1 MTPEETQ
8 IRNTYATPLRRW
20 SVLCLVSFTML
31 TGYVMIDAMAP
42 LKTLFEQRMGWN
54 STDYGIFT
62 SGYGWFNIFLLML
75 IFGGIIGAVFLFFVL
90 MDISAILAVGVC
102 WIPLVFAVWFY
113 FRFVREKPK
122 YYFDY
127 WLNSLFGT
135 ALRFE
140 SRSKARKK

>member
-1 MTPEETQ
+1 MSEEQPLVVPRNPAQ
-8 IRNTYATPLRRW
+8 IPASQFRLSRNLKVR
-20 SVLCLVSFTML
+20 
-31 TGYVMIDAMAP
+31 GDAI
-42 LKTLFEQRMGWN
+42 
-54 STDYGIFT
+54 YI
-62 SGYGWFNIFLLML
+62 

-140 SRSKARKK
+140 SRLKARKKLSAIRMDTLSKPMCPRMHFSFTAN